1 MRTINLHLTD
11 LPDVDTSAVRTAIGY
26 LSLWAF
32 PSFPVVDIHHDSGRD
47 FFAVYT
53 DPANSGRRYVIGAVW
68 SSDTQAYSFH
78 S

>member
-1 MRTINLHLTD
+1 MRTINLNLSRIPDNREREAINYLT
-11 LPDVDTSAVRTAIGY
+11 
-26 LSLWAF
+26 LWSIPF
-32 PSFPVVDIHHDSGRD
+32 YPVVDVHHDGDRD
-47 FFAVYT
+47 FLAVYS